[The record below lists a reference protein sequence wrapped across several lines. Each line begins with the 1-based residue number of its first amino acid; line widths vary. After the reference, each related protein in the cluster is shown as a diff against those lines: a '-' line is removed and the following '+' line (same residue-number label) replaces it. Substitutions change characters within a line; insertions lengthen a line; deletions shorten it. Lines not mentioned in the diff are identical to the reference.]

1 MNPLSET
8 RLLLKAEKKKKRL
21 VVADSRLHSPIPLP
35 QTLYEPHIQ
44 KVLVSEEPLRKAKH
58 AEAPFLDEGSSEDEA
73 QVQQNL
79 GLGSQ
84 KTGMEGQPTVS
95 IMGPVETPRTSGLT
109 RTGEGKPARSS
120 TRMGLGR
127 QCHFCTTVSR
137 RGPRRRT

>member
-8 RLLLKAEKKKKRL
+8 RFLLKAEKKRL
-21 VVADSRLHSPIPLP
+21 VVVDSRLHSPIPLP
-35 QTLYEPHIQ
+35 QTLYEPHVQ
-44 KVLVSEEPLRKAKH
+44 KVLVSDEPLRKAKR

-95 IMGPVETPRTSGLT
+95 IMGPVETTNFCAHKNWGRETS
-109 RTGEGKPARSS
+109 ARSS
-120 TRMGLGR
+120 TRGGLGG
-127 QCHFCTTVSR
+127 QCHFCTAVSG
-137 RGPRRRT
+137 RGPGRRT

>member
-8 RLLLKAEKKKKRL
+8 RFLLKAEKKRL
-21 VVADSRLHSPIPLP
+21 VVVDSRLHSPIPLP
-35 QTLYEPHIQ
+35 QTLYEPHVQ
-44 KVLVSEEPLRKAKH
+44 KVLVSDEPLRKAKR

-95 IMGPVETPRTSGLT
+95 IMGPVETPRTSVLT
-109 RTGEGKPARSS
+109 RTGEGKLQH
-120 TRMGLGR
+120 GVL
-127 QCHFCTTVSR
+127 
-137 RGPRRRT
+137 RGGDWEGSVISAPL